1 MANNDNTVSLLS
13 WLSEDIFQKI
23 LMYLNSY
30 ERGTKVFVKRWYEV
44 GHASPLY
51 SEFSSDGS
59 DTEFLVDCEHS
70 LNADKMVWWLQ
81 EAQFEMHRKRFR
93 SYAKAYKV
101 MKRMIKEANDILERQ
116 AHQRSLKNFLFAYLF
131 NHYSDVGRK
140 ILAFVPGLKGNC
152 FCLRTATM
160 AGHMYLVEHFRRK
173 IPNWPV
179 GEMSDVKGRAYGYSP
194 PYPVENYAMDVMR
207 DAIKAGQLHVLQWI
221 HCYHWNCGELEAN
234 IAALFNRL
242 EILQWM
248 QGFGVEMTI
257 QGYNWALDR
266 GHTDILIFYHAYKFQ

>member
-140 ILAFVPGLKGNC
+140 ILSFVPGLKGNC

-179 GEMSDVKGRAYGYSP
+179 GEMSSLKGRAY
-194 PYPVENYAMDVMR
+194 
-207 DAIKAGQLHVLQWI
+207 
-221 HCYHWNCGELEAN
+221 
-234 IAALFNRL
+234 
-242 EILQWM
+242 
-248 QGFGVEMTI
+248 
-257 QGYNWALDR
+257 
-266 GHTDILIFYHAYKFQ
+266 